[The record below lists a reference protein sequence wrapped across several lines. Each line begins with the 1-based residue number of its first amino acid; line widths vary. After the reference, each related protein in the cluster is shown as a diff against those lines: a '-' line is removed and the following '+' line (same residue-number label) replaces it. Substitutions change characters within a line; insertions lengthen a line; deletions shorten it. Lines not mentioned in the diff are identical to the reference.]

1 MVKAFILMTFVGGTG
16 EHLNW
21 FKQTKEKLL
30 KIEGIKEVYGV
41 FGRWDIVV
49 IAEVDTL
56 GKLTDL
62 VTDKI
67 RSMPGIQSS
76 ETLLMIF

>member
-21 FKQTKEKLL
+21 FKETKEKLL
-30 KIEGIKEVYGV
+30 KFKGIVEVYGV
-41 FGRWDIVV
+41 FGRWDIVAV
-49 IAEVDTL
+49 IDVGDIEEL
-56 GKLTDL
+56 KQL

-67 RSMPGIQSS
+67 RSMPGVQSS
-76 ETLLMIF
+76 ETLLVIF

>member
-1 MVKAFILMTFVGGTG
+1 MTFVGGTG
-16 EHLNW
+16 EHLSW

-30 KIEGIKEVYGV
+30 NFKGIAEVYGV

-49 IAEVDTL
+49 VADVDTL
-56 GKLTDL
+56 DELTNL

-67 RSMPGIQSS
+67 RSIPGIQSS